1 MMISLV
7 VVVVVQLCFKLTTTG
22 TCEGNIH
29 KIHKQTLKLY
39 IKWLI
44 IYEEKQCENFNWL

>member
-39 IKWLI
+39 KMVNYLRG
-44 IYEEKQCENFNWL
+44 ETM